1 MNPLSILFILLT
13 LLPVSGFSHVS
24 HTLEVITSSEV
35 VIKSRLSKDNNQ
47 VYIDITMPAT
57 QDVGF
62 EIYDSEGKV
71 KHLWNEQ
78 ELHEGR
84 HQLKLTLPEL
94 TMGKYLLHVKVGE
107 KVYKQLVVL

>member
-1 MNPLSILFILLT
+1 MNPLSILFVLIT
-13 LLPVSGFSHVS
+13 LLPVSVFSNVPPAID
-24 HTLEVITSSEV
+24 LITSADV

-47 VYIDITMPAT
+47 VYIDITMPTT
-57 QDVGF
+57 QEVGF
-62 EIYDSEGKV
+62 QIYDDEGKI

-107 KVYKQLVVL
+107 KIYKQLVVL